1 MNQKRSLR
9 VALVA
14 FNLFLLFTLIGSI
27 SVGTFARGKRAR
39 SRATARRAERGGRMS
54 KRERRQ
60 AARSGRRGRER
71 VHLSKRE
78 LRAERQR
85 NAREEAAYIAKLE
98 KRAGHKLSKR
108 ERAAEMRKF
117 GSKHRRDL
125 EEARRRAEAARQAAI
140 ARQRAL
146 DEGLRNEVQENIAKD
161 NTVGEDLE
169 VRKVA
174 VEALGHHAGTVVVM
188 DPKTGRVYAVVN
200 QDWALRR
207 GFKPCSTIKLVTG
220 VAGLCEKV
228 IQPIETVSDGSNYKI
243 DLTDALA
250 YSNNS
255 YFQHVGGEV
264 GFDKMVTYAREL
276 GLGEKTGINYI
287 NESPGRVPLF
297 KSGYAVNHMSSHGDD
312 FEVTAIQLAALVSAM
327 SNGGK
332 LLMPHVPRTVEED
345 SHFKTE
351 VRRKISVENE
361 AWKRMLPGMI
371 GAVNYGS
378 GKKAYNPE
386 QTVAGKTGT
395 CIGQGAWLGLFT
407 SYAPVV
413 NPRLA
418 IVVITR
424 GTDAHQHLPAAIAG
438 NIYRTLS
445 PRFGTQIN
453 FQIAEGPDDET
464 PNTGK
469 DKKAAALNEE
479 AKETKAATEAEE
491 TGDDAADPAKSG
503 LISPDA
509 KPVAGA
515 ESKANVESKVKATSM
530 PIETKSKPESKNSAP
545 PKAVSKDTNDGR
557 PRRIQPDKQ

>member
-9 VALVA
+9 VALLT

-39 SRATARRAERGGRMS
+39 GRAAARKAERGGRMS
-54 KRERRQ
+54 KRERRE

-85 NAREEAAYIAKLE
+85 NAREEAAYIAKIE

-117 GSKHRRDL
+117 GSKHRREL

-169 VRKVA
+169 VRKAAVA
-174 VEALGHHAGTVVVM
+174 ALGHHAGTVVVM
-188 DPKTGRVYAVVN
+188 DPKTGRVYTVVN

-220 VAGLCEKV
+220 VAGISEKV
-228 IQPIETVSDGSNYKI
+228 IQPVETVTVGGNYSLN
-243 DLTDALA
+243 LTEALA
-250 YSNNS
+250 HSNNT
-255 YFQHVGGEV
+255 YFQRVGGEV
-264 GFDKMVTYAREL
+264 GFDKMVTYAREM
-276 GLGEKTGINYI
+276 GLGERTGVNYA
-287 NESPGRVPLF
+287 NEYAGRVPLF

-312 FEVTAIQLAALVSAM
+312 FEVTAIQLASLVSAM

-332 LLMPHVPRTVEED
+332 LVTPHVPRTVEEND
-345 SHFKTE
+345 KFKTE
-351 VRRKISVENE
+351 VRRKINISGD
-361 AWKRMLPGMI
+361 AWKRKVPGMI

-378 GKKAYNPE
+378 GKKAYRPE

-395 CIGQGAWLGLFT
+395 CIGPGSWLGLFT

-413 NPRLA
+413 NPKLA
-418 IVVITR
+418 VAVLTR
-424 GTDAHQHLPAAIAG
+424 GPDAHNH
-438 NIYRTLS
+438 
-445 PRFGTQIN
+445 
-453 FQIAEGPDDET
+453 
-464 PNTGK
+464 
-469 DKKAAALNEE
+469 
-479 AKETKAATEAEE
+479 
-491 TGDDAADPAKSG
+491 
-503 LISPDA
+503 
-509 KPVAGA
+509 
-515 ESKANVESKVKATSM
+515 
-530 PIETKSKPESKNSAP
+530 
-545 PKAVSKDTNDGR
+545 
-557 PRRIQPDKQ
+557 